1 MQKTISALK
10 ARRNLGQI
18 LEEVYYRGDQ
28 YVIERAGKPMAVV
41 VPIEQFEQW
50 CKKRGE
56 FFALIDKIR
65 KRNEGKAP
73 AQIERDIAEALL
85 IGE

>member
-18 LEEVYYRGDQ
+18 LEAVYYRGDQ

-50 CKKRGE
+50 RKKRRE

-73 AQIERDIAEALL
+73 AQIERDTAKSLF
-85 IGE
+85 GG

>member
-1 MQKTISALK
+1 MNGTSS
-10 ARRNLGQI
+10 QI
-18 LEEVYYRGDQ
+18 LEAVYYRGDQ

-50 CKKRGE
+50 RKKRRE

-73 AQIERDIAEALL
+73 AQIERDTEESLR
-85 IGE
+85 GE

>member
-1 MQKTISALK
+1 
-10 ARRNLGQI
+10 
-18 LEEVYYRGDQ
+18 
-28 YVIERAGKPMAVV
+28 MAVV

-50 CKKRGE
+50 RKKRRE

-73 AQIERDIAEALL
+73 AQIERDTEESLR
-85 IGE
+85 GE

>member
-18 LEEVYYRGDQ
+18 LEAVYYRGDQ

-50 CKKRGE
+50 RKKRRE

-73 AQIERDIAEALL
+73 AQIERDIAKALV
-85 IGE
+85 GG